1 VCVVV
6 DRIPAVMMHARIVAG
21 LLFRSDGR
29 TDELRG
35 KNSDYQC
42 SLVATRVSCVMG
54 YMLERDHLLLRCEGR
69 VAAGRK

>member
-1 VCVVV
+1 
-6 DRIPAVMMHARIVAG
+6 MMHARIVAG

-29 TDELRG
+29 TDKLRG

-42 SLVATRVSCVMG
+42 SLVATRVLCVTD
-54 YMLERDHLLLRCEGR
+54 YMFERDHRLLRCGGR